1 MDPSIWLK
9 NRGKESKSLAVQMRG
24 AMYRKTVFP
33 CTIMRG
39 GTSKGIFLMEKDLP
53 RDPHLRDRI
62 ILAIFGSPDI
72 RQIDGLG
79 GADSLTSKLAL
90 ISSSKDSGRDIHYTF
105 GAVGI
110 DKPFVDYSAN
120 CGNISSAVGPFAI
133 DQGFVK
139 AEEPFTIVKIFNTN
153 TQKMIHAKVPV
164 EKGKVVSEGD
174 YAIDGV
180 PGTGAKIDLSFFDP
194 GGATTGRLLPT
205 GNARDEIL
213 LDSGEKISLTIV
225 DAGNPTAFLPA
236 RDLGLKGTELP
247 SEFDQDER
255 SRVKLE
261 AIRKRVAEL
270 MGIPLNPSIPKVAF
284 IAPPQDYKTLA
295 QKEIRSGEIHFIAR
309 AMAMGKMHKV
319 FPITGGIP
327 AAIAAVIPGS
337 VVHEVTGQGQE
348 NSLSRRKLNIGH
360 PSGILDVEVQT
371 RRDGKEVQIVQCTIG
386 RTARKIM
393 EGRVYI
399 SKKVYAGP

>member
-1 MDPSIWLK
+1 
-9 NRGKESKSLAVQMRG
+9 MR
-24 AMYRKTVFP
+24 RKTVFP

-39 GTSKGIFLMEKDLP
+39 GTSKGVFLMEQDLP
-53 RDPHLRDRI
+53 KDPTLRDRI

-79 GADSLTSKLAL
+79 GADSLTSKLAI
-90 ISSSKDSGRDIHYTF
+90 ISKADDPKIDVYYTF

-133 DQGFVK
+133 DK
-139 AEEPFTIVKIFNTN
+139 ALVRGEEPFTLVKIFNTN
-153 TQKMIHAKVPV
+153 TRKMIHARVPV
-164 EKGKVVSEGD
+164 KKGKVVTDGD

-180 PGTGAKIDLSFFDP
+180 PGTGARIDLSFFDP
-194 GGATTGRLLPT
+194 AGVTTGHLLPT
-205 GNARDEIL
+205 GNVVDQVTLET
-213 LDSGEKISLTIV
+213 GEKISLTIV
-225 DAGNPTAFLPA
+225 DAGNPTAFIPA
-236 RDLGLKGTELP
+236 EDLGLRGTELP
-247 SEFDQDER
+247 PEFDQNLEMRER
-255 SRVKLE
+255 LE
-261 AIRKRVAEL
+261 AIRKKVAER

-284 IAPPQDYKTLA
+284 VAPCQNYETINRTEVKAD
-295 QKEIRSGEIHFIAR
+295 EIDFVAR

-337 VVHEVTGQGQE
+337 IVNEIGGKKE
-348 NSLSRRKLNIGH
+348 EGLLKKRFRIGH
-360 PSGILDVEVQT
+360 PSGILDVEVEAEI
-371 RRDGKEVQIVQCTIG
+371 RGKEIQIIQCTIG

-399 SKKVYAGP
+399 SERVYHSG

>member
-1 MDPSIWLK
+1 
-9 NRGKESKSLAVQMRG
+9 MR
-24 AMYRKTVFP
+24 RKTVFR

-39 GTSKGIFLMEKDLP
+39 GTSKGIFLKKEDLP
-53 RDPHLRDRI
+53 DDSQVRDRI
-62 ILAIFGSPDI
+62 ILGIFGSPDL

-79 GADSLTSKLAL
+79 GADSLTSKLAI
-90 ISSSKDSGRDIHYTF
+90 ISPSEEEGRDIDYTF

-110 DKPFVDYSAN
+110 DNPFVDYSAN

-133 DQGFVK
+133 NAGLVE

-153 TQKMIHAKVPV
+153 TQKMIHSRVPV
-164 EKGKVVSEGD
+164 RKGKVVSEGD

-180 PGTGAKIDLSFFDP
+180 PGTGARIELSFFDP

-205 GNARDEIL
+205 GNAVDKVL
-213 LDSGEKISLTIV
+213 LSTGEEVSLTIV
-225 DAGNPTAFLPA
+225 DAGNPTAFFHS
-236 RDLGLKGTELP
+236 RDLGLRGTELP
-247 SEFDQDER
+247 AEFDRDEQNR
-255 SRVKLE
+255 MKLE
-261 AIRKRVAEL
+261 AIRKKVADL

-284 IAPPQDYKTLA
+284 VAPAEDYRTIT
-295 QKEIRSGEIHFIAR
+295 QKEIKAGEIQFLAR

-319 FPITGGIP
+319 FPITGGVP

-337 VVHEVTGQGQE
+337 VVHEIIGKGE
-348 NSLSRRKLNIGH
+348 GEPSLKRKLNIGH
-360 PSGILDVEVQT
+360 PSGILDVEVEARQDE
-371 RRDGKEVQIVQCTIG
+371 RGIHIVQCTIG

-399 SKKVYAGP
+399 SKGVYTS

>member
-1 MDPSIWLK
+1 MQQKW
-9 NRGKESKSLAVQMRG
+9 V
-24 AMYRKTVFP
+24 YR

-53 RDPHLRDRI
+53 QDSQLRDQI

-79 GADSLTSKLAL
+79 GADSLTSKLAI
-90 ISSSKDSGRDIHYTF
+90 ISPAKEPGRDVNYTF

-110 DKPFVDYSAN
+110 DRPFVDYSAN

-133 DQGFVK
+133 DQGLVK
-139 AEEPFTIVKIFNTN
+139 AEEPFTLVKIFNTN

-164 EKGKVVSEGD
+164 KRGKVVSEGD
-174 YAIDGV
+174 YVIDGV
-180 PGTGAKIDLSFFDP
+180 PGTGAKLELSFFDP

-205 GNARDEIL
+205 GNAVDEIT
-213 LDSGEKISLTIV
+213 LDSGEKVSLTIV
-225 DAGNPTAFLPA
+225 DAGNPTAFFQA
-236 RDLGLKGTELP
+236 KDIGLKGTELP
-247 SEFDQDER
+247 AEFDQDER
-255 SRVKLE
+255 NKMRLE

-270 MGIPLNPSIPKVAF
+270 IKIPLNPSIPKVAF
-284 IAPPQDYKTLA
+284 IAPPQDSQALN
-295 QKEIRSGEIHFIAR
+295 QKEIKAGEIDFIAR

-327 AAIAAVIPGS
+327 AAIAALLPGS
-337 VVHEVTGQGQE
+337 VVHEIAGKG
-348 NSLSRRKLNIGH
+348 SGGLPLKRKFNIGH
-360 PSGILDVEVQT
+360 PSGILDVEVEAKQ
-371 RRDGKEVQIVQCTIG
+371 DGKRIHVVQCTIG
-386 RTARKIM
+386 RTARKIL

-399 SKKVYAGP
+399 SKKVYAEVLHQSLP

>member
-1 MDPSIWLK
+1 MH
-9 NRGKESKSLAVQMRG
+9 RE
-24 AMYRKTVFP
+24 TVFP

-53 RDPHLRDRI
+53 RDAHLRERI
-62 ILAIFGSPDI
+62 ILGIFGSPDI

-90 ISSSKDSGRDIHYTF
+90 ISRSKDPEQDIHYTF

-133 DQGFVK
+133 DQGWVK

-284 IAPPQDYKTLA
+284 ITPPQDYKTLT

-337 VVHEVTGQGQE
+337 VIHEITGRGQE

-360 PSGILDVEVQT
+360 PSGILGVEVEARQ
-371 RRDGKEVQIVQCTIG
+371 DGKEVQIVQCTIG

-393 EGRVYI
+393 EGRVFIPKRAY
-399 SKKVYAGP
+399 SL